1 MTLAKDN
8 ESEIKLLKNGKDSC
22 TLNSRHVSIKQFWS
36 TDRVKNGN
44 IEVKHCPTGK
54 MLADFMSKP
63 IQGSLFTRFRE
74 VLMGWKH
81 ISTLFSIHDQSE
93 ECVENCEENK
103 QKAKKPKMTYADIL
117 KCKIAVD
124 KQNQSIGSG
133 NLDFLQYGQ
142 QDLIKKKQS
151 SFVTRI

>member
-1 MTLAKDN
+1 MM
-8 ESEIKLLKNGKDSC
+8 
-22 TLNSRHVSIKQFWS
+22 S
-36 TDRVKNGN
+36 T
-44 IEVKHCPTGK
+44 
-54 MLADFMSKP
+54 
-63 IQGSLFTRFRE
+63 
-74 VLMGWKH
+74 
-81 ISTLFSIHDQSE
+81 
-93 ECVENCEENK
+93 VENCEGNK
-103 QKAKKPKMTYADIL
+103 QKAKKPEMTYADIL